1 MSRLGV
7 LGTCTDGAAVIAYS
21 KMASAKKAKSNRD
34 RREAGLVLDVALAHW
49 AVNNSKDWEDRKSA
63 HDSFKDAV
71 RKLYEFVSTER
82 DEGPP

>member
-1 MSRLGV
+1 
-7 LGTCTDGAAVIAYS
+7 
-21 KMASAKKAKSNRD
+21 MASAKKAKSNRD

-49 AVNNSKDWEDRKSA
+49 AVNNSKDWDDRKSA

-82 DEGPP
+82 DEGSP